1 MVPWNVDLEKIIIII
16 IKILEIKKY
25 VLGNEELKPI

>member
-1 MVPWNVDLEKIIIII
+1 MLIWKKKKKKL